1 MTWSNIIKGERNN
14 SSSHA
19 FTFLIFNFQFSIILC
34 TFAPTMSQYADVI
47 LPLPLQ
53 GAFTYAL
60 PTEMADKVQVGC
72 RVIVSFGSRKFYTAI
87 VVRLHDDTPS
97 YPTKLVTDVLDEK
110 PVVLQGQL
118 RLWKW
123 IADYYLCTLGDVFKA
138 ALPSGLK
145 LESESTILLNED
157 WEAESTLPP
166 SEEKIWRALRKKP
179 EQTLLS
185 LQKETGVKS
194 ILSAVKSLLEKGAVL
209 MKEEIRRTY
218 KPKTVTC
225 VRLSE
230 AYHNEARLH
239 EAFDA
244 LQRSP
249 RQEALLAC
257 FLDTEGT
264 VEKQTLLQKSGCS
277 EAILRELCQKGILET
292 YAQPVERLQTKL
304 SSNEAEGI
312 PSPLTEVQQQAINSI
327 LDQWQSHNVCLL
339 HGVTSSGKTEIYI
352 HLMLK
357 ALAEGKQVLFMLPEI
372 VLTAQL
378 TERLRRVFGPRLGVY
393 HSRYPDRERVE
404 LYQKMLSDE
413 PYDIVVGVRSSLFLP
428 FRNLGLLIVDE
439 EHETS
444 FKQQD
449 PAPRYH
455 ARNAALVLA
464 KQNGAKALL
473 GSATPSLESYHNALI
488 GKYGLVTLKTR
499 FEGLSLPDI
508 EVVDVQE
515 MRRKKLM
522 TGFFSPQ
529 LLCHIRKAL
538 ERHQQVIL
546 FQNRR
551 GYAPVLECKECG
563 WTPRCEKCDVSL
575 TVHRGYRAMVCH
587 YCGKTYNIPTV
598 CPNCEGTDL
607 SSRGYGTE
615 RIEEQLQALLPE
627 ARIARMDLD
636 TTRSRQN
643 YEQILHDF
651 EEGRTDI
658 LIGTQMVTKGLHFDH
673 VSLVGILSADTMLA
687 QPDFRSYERAFQLME
702 QVAGRAGRK
711 GSVGHVVLQT
721 RDAGNAI
728 VQQVVSHNYEG
739 MYAEQAEE
747 REMFRYPPFCRVIFI
762 HMKHRDES
770 VVENLAKDFASL
782 LRQVFGTRVL
792 GPDTP
797 PVSRVQLL
805 HIRKLILKME
815 LTAPMSAVRERLLAL
830 QSQILAMP
838 QYRSAQIYYDV
849 D

>member
-1 MTWSNIIKGERNN
+1 
-14 SSSHA
+14 
-19 FTFLIFNFQFSIILC
+19 
-34 TFAPTMSQYADVI
+34 
-47 LPLPLQ
+47 
-53 GAFTYAL
+53 
-60 PTEMADKVQVGC
+60 MAAKVQVGS
-72 RVIVSFGSRKFYTAI
+72 RIIVPFGSRKFYTAI
-87 VVRLHDDTPS
+87 VVRLHDETPS
-97 YPTKLVTDVLDEK
+97 YPTKPISEVLDANPIILPE
-110 PVVLQGQL
+110 QL

-138 ALPSGLK
+138 TLPSGLK
-145 LESESTILLNED
+145 LESESSILLNED
-157 WEAESTLPP
+157 WEAESPLTPN
-166 SEEKIWRALRKKP
+166 EEKIWQALSKKP

-185 LQKETGVKS
+185 LQKETGIKS
-194 ILSAVKSLLEKGAVL
+194 ILSAVKSLLEKGAVR

-225 VRLSE
+225 VRLAE
-230 AYHNEARLH
+230 NYLDEARLH
-239 EAFDA
+239 EALDG
-244 LQRSP
+244 LHKSP
-249 RQEALLAC
+249 KQEALLNSY
-257 FLDTEGT
+257 LTLVPPQKESREGI
-264 VEKQTLLQKSGCS
+264 EKPVLLLEANCS
-277 EAILRELCQKGILET
+277 DAILRELCQKGILET
-292 YAQPVERLQTKL
+292 FAKPIERAQVKGQQDER
-304 SSNEAEGI
+304 EGTS
-312 PSPLTEVQQQAINSI
+312 SPLTPVQQVALESI
-327 LDQWQSHNVCLL
+327 QEQWQTYNVCLL

-352 HLMLK
+352 HLMQK
-357 ALAEGKQVLFMLPEI
+357 AIDEGKQVLFMLPEI

-378 TERLRRVFGPRLGVY
+378 TERLRRVFGSRMGVY
-393 HSRYPDRERVE
+393 HSRYPDNERVE
-404 LYQKMLSDE
+404 LYQKMLSDK

-428 FRNLGLLIVDE
+428 FRNLVLLIIDE

-464 KQNGAKALL
+464 KQARAKALL
-473 GSATPSLESYHNALI
+473 GSATPSLESYHNALT

-499 FEGLSLPDI
+499 FAGLSLPNI
-508 EVVDVQE
+508 EVIDVQE

-522 TGFFSPQ
+522 SGFFSPQ
-529 LLCHIRKAL
+529 LLGHIRKAL
-538 ERHQQVIL
+538 EQHQQVIL

-551 GYAPVLECKECG
+551 GYAPVLECKSCG
-563 WTPRCEKCDVSL
+563 WTPRCQSCDVSL
-575 TVHRGYRAMVCH
+575 TVHRGFRQMVCH
-587 YCGKTYNIPTV
+587 YCGKTYNIPQM
-598 CPNCEGTDL
+598 CPNCESAEL

-651 EEGRTDI
+651 EEGKTDI
-658 LIGTQMVTKGLHFDH
+658 LIGTQMVTKGLDFDR

-728 VQQVVSHNYEG
+728 VQQVVSHDYEG

-747 REMFRYPPFCRVIFI
+747 RKLFRYPPFCRVVFI
-762 HMKHRDES
+762 YLKHRDER
-770 VVENLAKDFASL
+770 VVESLSADFAKL
-782 LRQVFGTRVL
+782 LRQIFGERVL

-797 PVSRVQLL
+797 PVGRVQQM
-805 HIRKLILKME
+805 HIRKLILKVE
-815 LTAPMSAVRERLLAL
+815 LSAPMSAVRERLLAL
-830 QSQILAMP
+830 QGQVLQMP
-838 QYRSAQIYYDV
+838 GYRSAQVYYDV

>member
-1 MTWSNIIKGERNN
+1 M
-14 SSSHA
+14 
-19 FTFLIFNFQFSIILC
+19 L
-34 TFAPTMSQYADVI
+34 QYADVI

-53 GAFTYAL
+53 GTFTYAL
-60 PTEMADKVQVGC
+60 PTEMAAKVQVGS

-87 VVRLHDDTPS
+87 VVRMHDEKPS
-97 YPTKLVTDVLDEK
+97 YPTKPVSEVLDAA
-110 PVVLQGQL
+110 PIVLPEQL

-145 LESESTILLNED
+145 LESESSVLLNED
-157 WEAESTLPP
+157 WEAEAQLTP
-166 SEEKIWRALRKKP
+166 SEEKVWQALGIKP

-185 LQKETGVKS
+185 LQKETGLKS
-194 ILSAVKSLLEKGAVL
+194 ILPVVKSLLEKGAVR
-209 MKEEIRRTY
+209 MKEELRRTY

-225 VRLSE
+225 VRLADAYSSE
-230 AYHNEARLH
+230 AKQIK
-239 EAFDA
+239 A
-244 LQRSP
+244 LDNLRRSP
-249 RQEALLAC
+249 KQEALLCC
-257 FLDTEGT
+257 FLSLETPI
-264 VEKQTLLQKSGCS
+264 EKSKLLQEANCS
-277 EAILRELCQKGILET
+277 DAILRELCQKGILET
-292 YAQPVERLQTKL
+292 FAKPIERAKSAHQ
-304 SSNEAEGI
+304 EGVA
-312 PSPLTEVQQQAINSI
+312 SPLTPDQQKAMESI
-327 LDQWQSHNVCLL
+327 EEQWKTHNVCLL

-352 HLMLK
+352 HLIQK
-357 ALAEGKQVLFMLPEI
+357 AIEEGKQVLYMLPEI
-372 VLTAQL
+372 VLTTQL
-378 TERLRRVFGPRLGVY
+378 TERLRRVFGSRLGVY
-393 HSRYPDRERVE
+393 HSRYPDNERVE
-404 LYQKMLSDE
+404 LYQKMLSDK

-428 FRNLGLLIVDE
+428 FRNLGLLIIDE

-464 KQNGAKALL
+464 KQAGAKALL
-473 GSATPSLESYHNALI
+473 GSATPSLESYHNALT

-499 FEGLSLPDI
+499 FAGLSLPNI
-508 EVVDVQE
+508 EVIDVQE
-515 MRRKKLM
+515 MRRKKM
-522 TGFFSPQ
+522 MSGVFSPQ

-538 ERHQQVIL
+538 EQKQQVIL

-563 WTPRCEKCDVSL
+563 WTPRCQSCDVSL
-575 TVHRGYRAMVCH
+575 TVHRGFRQMVCH
-587 YCGKTYNIPTV
+587 YCGKTYNIPSV
-598 CPNCEGTDL
+598 CPNCEGKDL

-615 RIEEQLQALLPE
+615 RIEEQLQAILPE

-651 EEGRTDI
+651 EEGNTDI
-658 LIGTQMVTKGLHFDH
+658 LIGTQMVTKGLDFDR

-721 RDAGNAI
+721 RDADGDI
-728 VQQVVSHNYEG
+728 IKQVVAHDYEG
-739 MYAEQAEE
+739 MYARQAEE
-747 REMFRYPPFCRVIFI
+747 RELFRYPPFCRVVFVYL
-762 HMKHRDES
+762 KHRDEK
-770 VVENLAKDFASL
+770 VVESLSADFAKL
-782 LRQVFGTRVL
+782 MRKVFGERVL

-797 PVSRVQLL
+797 PVSRVQLM

-815 LTAPMSAVRERLLAL
+815 LTASMKAVRERLLAL
-830 QSQILAMP
+830 QSQILALP

>member
-1 MTWSNIIKGERNN
+1 MTWSNIIKGVRNN

-110 PVVLQGQL
+110 PVVLQEQL
-118 RLWKW
+118 CLWKW

-304 SSNEAEGI
+304 SSNETEGV
-312 PSPLTEVQQQAINSI
+312 PSPLTEVQQQAMNSI
-327 LDQWQSHNVCLL
+327 LNQWQSHNVCLL

-473 GSATPSLESYHNALI
+473 GSATPSLESYHNALT

-687 QPDFRSYERAFQLME
+687 QPDYRSYERAFQLME

-747 REMFRYPPFCRVIFI
+747 RKMFRYPPFCRVIFI
-762 HMKHRDES
+762 YMKHRDES

>member
-1 MTWSNIIKGERNN
+1 
-14 SSSHA
+14 
-19 FTFLIFNFQFSIILC
+19 
-34 TFAPTMSQYADVI
+34 MSQYADVI

-166 SEEKIWRALRKKP
+166 SEEKIWQALRKKP
-179 EQTLLS
+179 EQTVLS

-194 ILSAVKSLLEKGAVL
+194 ILPAVKSLLEKGAVL

-292 YAQPVERLQTKL
+292 YAQPVERAQTES

-312 PSPLTEVQQQAINSI
+312 PSPLTEVQQQAMNSI
-327 LDQWQSHNVCLL
+327 LNQWQSHNVCLL
-339 HGVTSSGKTEIYI
+339 HGVTSSGKTEIYL

-508 EVVDVQE
+508 EVVDVQV

-762 HMKHRDES
+762 YMKHRDES

-782 LRQVFGTRVL
+782 LKQVFGTRVL

>member
-1 MTWSNIIKGERNN
+1 MHIL
-14 SSSHA
+14 
-19 FTFLIFNFQFSIILC
+19 TFFVHEGNVVCNDFCNFAL
-34 TFAPTMSQYADVI
+34 TMPQYADVI

-53 GAFTYAL
+53 SAFTYAL
-60 PTEMADKVQVGC
+60 PSDCNPLPQVGC
-72 RVIVSFGSRKFYTAI
+72 RVIVPFGSRKFYTAI
-87 VVRLHDDTPS
+87 VVRLHDEKPS
-97 YPTKLVTDVLDEK
+97 HPTKPISEVLDVK
-110 PVVLQGQL
+110 PVVLPEQL
-118 RLWKW
+118 RLWEW
-123 IADYYLCTLGDVFKA
+123 TSDYYLCSMGDVFKA

-145 LESESTILLNED
+145 LESESTIILNED
-157 WEAESTLPP
+157 WEAEAPLTP
-166 SEEKIWRALRKKP
+166 SEEKVWRALGTKP

-194 ILSAVKSLLEKGAVL
+194 ILHVVKSLLEKGAVR
-209 MKEEIRRTY
+209 MKEELRRTY

-225 VRLSE
+225 VRLAEAYSSE
-230 AYHNEARLH
+230 AKQIEAL
-239 EAFDA
+239 DG

-249 RQEALLAC
+249 KQEALFSC
-257 FLDTEGT
+257 FLSLETPI
-264 VEKQTLLQKSGCS
+264 EKTKLLQEANCS
-277 EAILRELCQKGILET
+277 DAILRELCNKGILET
-292 YAQPVERLQTKL
+292 FAKPIERIKSIHQ
-304 SSNEAEGI
+304 EGVA
-312 PSPLTEVQQQAINSI
+312 SPLTPVQQKAMESI
-327 LDQWQSHNVCLL
+327 EEQWKTHNVCLL

-352 HLMLK
+352 HLIQK
-357 ALAEGKQVLFMLPEI
+357 AIEEGKQVLYMLPEI

-378 TERLRRVFGPRLGVY
+378 TERLRRVFGSRLGVY
-393 HSRYPDRERVE
+393 HSRYPDNERVE
-404 LYQKMLSDE
+404 LYQKMLSDK

-428 FRNLGLLIVDE
+428 FKRLGLLIIDE

-464 KQNGAKALL
+464 KQAGAKALL

-499 FEGLSLPDI
+499 FAGLSLPDI
-508 EVVDVQE
+508 EVIDVQE

-522 TGFFSPQ
+522 SGFFSPQ
-529 LLCHIRKAL
+529 LLGHIRKAL
-538 ERHQQVIL
+538 EQKQQVIL

-563 WTPRCEKCDVSL
+563 WTPRCQNCDVSL
-575 TVHRGYRAMVCH
+575 TVHRGFRQMVCH
-587 YCGKTYNIPTV
+587 YCSKTYNIPSV
-598 CPNCEGTDL
+598 CPNCKGTEL

-615 RIEEQLQALLPE
+615 RVEEQLQAILPE

-651 EEGRTDI
+651 EEGNTDI
-658 LIGTQMVTKGLHFDH
+658 LIGTQMVTKGLHFDR

-721 RDAGNAI
+721 RDAGNDI
-728 VQQVVSHNYEG
+728 IKQVIGHDYEG
-739 MYAEQAEE
+739 MYARQAEE
-747 REMFRYPPFCRVIFI
+747 RELFRYPPFCRVVFI
-762 HMKHRDES
+762 YMKHRDEK
-770 VVENLAKDFASL
+770 VVESLSAEFAEL
-782 LRQVFGTRVL
+782 LRKVFGERVL

-797 PVSRVQLL
+797 PVSRVQLM

-815 LTAPMSAVRERLLAL
+815 LTVSMKAVRERLLAL
-830 QSQILAMP
+830 QSQILAIP

>member
-1 MTWSNIIKGERNN
+1 M
-14 SSSHA
+14 
-19 FTFLIFNFQFSIILC
+19 LQF
-34 TFAPTMSQYADVI
+34 ADVI

-60 PTEMADKVQVGC
+60 PPEPAAQPQVGS
-72 RVIVSFGSRKFYTAI
+72 RVIVPFGSRKFYTAI
-87 VVRLHDDTPS
+87 VVRLHDETPPYS
-97 YPTKLVTDVLDEK
+97 TKPISEVLDEK
-110 PVVLQGQL
+110 PIILPEQL

-123 IADYYLCTLGDVFKA
+123 LADYYLCTLGDVFKA

-145 LESESTILLNED
+145 LESESTILLNEG
-157 WEAESTLPP
+157 WEAESPLSP
-166 SEEKIWRALRKKP
+166 SEEKIWRALGKKS

-185 LQKETGVKS
+185 LQKETGIKS
-194 ILSAVKSLLEKGAVL
+194 ILPAVKNLLEKGAVR

-225 VRLSE
+225 VRLAE
-230 AYHNEARLH
+230 TYHDETRLH
-239 EAFDA
+239 EALDG
-244 LQRSP
+244 LRRSP
-249 RQEALLAC
+249 RQEALLTC
-257 FLDTEGT
+257 FLGLEPGI
-264 VEKQTLLQKSGCS
+264 EKSLLLKEANCS
-277 EAILRELCQKGILET
+277 DAILRELCQKGILET
-292 YAQPVERLQTKL
+292 YAKPVERAKSVHQ
-304 SSNEAEGI
+304 EAGA
-312 PSPLTEVQQQAINSI
+312 SPLTPVQQKAMESI
-327 LDQWQSHNVCLL
+327 EEQWRTHNVCLL

-352 HLMLK
+352 HLMQK
-357 ALAEGKQVLFMLPEI
+357 AIEEGKQVLFMLPEI
-372 VLTAQL
+372 VLTTQL
-378 TERLRRVFGPRLGVY
+378 TERLRRVFGSRMGVY
-393 HSRYPDRERVE
+393 HSRYPDNERVE
-404 LYQKMLSDE
+404 LYQKMLSDK

-428 FRNLGLLIVDE
+428 FRNLGLLIIDE

-464 KQNGAKALL
+464 KQAGARALL

-499 FEGLSLPDI
+499 FAGMQLPNI
-508 EVVDVQE
+508 EVIDVQE

-522 TGFFSPQ
+522 SSFFSPQ
-529 LLCHIRKAL
+529 LLGRIRKAL
-538 ERHQQVIL
+538 EQKQQVIL

-551 GYAPVLECKECG
+551 GYAPVLECKACG
-563 WTPRCEKCDVSL
+563 WTPRCQSCDVSL
-575 TVHRGYRAMVCH
+575 TVHRGFRQMVCH
-587 YCGKTYNIPTV
+587 YCGKAYNIPQM
-598 CPNCEGTDL
+598 CPNCESTEL

-651 EEGRTDI
+651 EDGKTDI
-658 LIGTQMVTKGLHFDH
+658 LIGTQMVTKGLDFDR

-711 GSVGHVVLQT
+711 GAVGHVVLQT

-728 VQQVVSHNYEG
+728 VRQVVNHDYEG

-747 REMFRYPPFCRVIFI
+747 RELFRYPPFCRVIFI
-762 HMKHRDES
+762 YLKHRDEK
-770 VVENLAKDFASL
+770 VVERLSADFAQL
-782 LRQVFGTRVL
+782 LRQVFGERVL

-797 PVSRVQLL
+797 PVGRVQQM

-815 LTAPMSAVRERLLAL
+815 LSAPMSAVRERLLAL
-830 QSQILAMP
+830 QEQVLQMP
-838 QYRSAQIYYDV
+838 GYHSAQVYYDV